1 MANEALIRY
10 RGDAYPYDWETRD
23 TDCSTRFVDGYF
35 WIHDPEV
42 YASLR
47 FLIGNTPSITTL
59 SVDRL
64 IPHFATVGGRAI
76 HGTHRYNPAGDDYLP
91 VMDGWGE
98 PGSVMLGQDCRVYFW
113 RDRVVRIAE
122 ERGIVSVIDESSLPI
137 DAILALERQRKEAL
151 VRWHKKSLWSEA
163 ELRDFCCGMF
173 PDLART
179 NTAELNDAKEAIM
192 RAVLAKELPCMSP
205 ADATTADRMYGHA
218 RFFRPD
224 DAIRWA
230 NTSGLFPE
238 FPFPSPV
245 DTPPE
250 GKELS
255 ARELTTYENIIGGLL
270 GLMLGKTPAGNNQ
283 SVYESQNAIK
293 AALLAHYPGLIGGRT
308 IDEKFAAANRSIS
321 ASKTP

>member
-10 RGDAYPYDWETRD
+10 RGDVYPYDWETRD

-47 FLIGNTPSITTL
+47 FLIGNTPNITAL

-76 HGTHRYNPAGDDYLP
+76 HGTHRHNPAGDDFVP
-91 VMDGWGE
+91 VMDGDE
-98 PGSVMLGQDCRVYFW
+98 PGSIILGQGCRIYFW
-113 RDRVVRIAE
+113 RDRVERIAE
-122 ERGIVSVIDESSLPI
+122 DKGIVSAIDESSLPI
-137 DAILALERQRKEAL
+137 DAILALERQRDEAL
-151 VRWHKKSLWSEA
+151 ARWLKKSLWSEA

-173 PDLART
+173 PDLTRT
-179 NTAELNDAKEAIM
+179 NTTELNDAKEAIM
-192 RAVLAKELPCMSP
+192 RAVLAKELPCISP

-230 NTSGLFPE
+230 NITGLFPE

-245 DTPPE
+245 EVPPE
-250 GKELS
+250 EKELS
-255 ARELTTYENIIGGLL
+255 SREATTYLNIIGGLL
-270 GLMLGKTPAGNNQ
+270 GLMLGKTPGGKPQ
-283 SVYESQNAIK
+283 SVYDSQNAIK
-293 AALLAHYPGLIGGRT
+293 AALLAHYPGLVGERT
-308 IDEKFAAANRSIS
+308 IDDKFSAANRRIS
-321 ASKTP
+321 ASKIP